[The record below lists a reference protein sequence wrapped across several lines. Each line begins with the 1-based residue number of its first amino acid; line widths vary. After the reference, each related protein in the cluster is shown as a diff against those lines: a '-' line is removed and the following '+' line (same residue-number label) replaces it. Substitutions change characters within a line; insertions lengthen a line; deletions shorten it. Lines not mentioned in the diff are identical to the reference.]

1 MNVRGLVGA
10 LLPAFFVLDLGYFAG
25 KRRSFD
31 ADQAIELSARNLPFR
46 ASRSGPTLTVRSTF
60 SVGLPLIVFGRQLL
74 GRQSGKHR
82 PEPGDSGVGA
92 VTYRMPT
99 LSRILGAAFLLFGL
113 ALAPNAKPIEAQPTQ
128 VQRGEYLA
136 RAGDCISCHTASGGQ
151 ALAGGGRLNTPF
163 GYMLT
168 PNITPDAATG
178 IGLWSSDDF
187 YRALHAGVN
196 RAGEDMYP
204 TMPYDFYTRVTRD
217 DSDAIY
223 AYLRTLNPVT
233 SLIDVNHL
241 HFPFDERWTM
251 GGWRELYFTEGTFT
265 PSPNKSAAWNRGAY
279 LVEGLGHCSAC
290 HSPRNLLGA
299 IEKNRE
305 FAGAVID
312 GWFALDLSENITTGL
327 GSWSIDNIATY
338 LQTGAFNGRT
348 TAIGPMAE
356 VVHNSLQY
364 VTDSD
369 LHAMAEYLK
378 ALPPDSPLRAG
389 RRRPDATRLQGA
401 NLYIDHC
408 VACHQSMGRGIPG
421 VFPPLAGNGV
431 VLASDPAD
439 IVNVV
444 LLGIPPQNGSI
455 AMPSCAGEMSDQQ
468 IAALANYV
476 RTSWGNTAAP
486 DATSSTVARL
496 RIGNKVAH
504 LSNDASFLPLAR

>member
-1 MNVRGLVGA
+1 M
-10 LLPAFFVLDLGYFAG
+10 
-25 KRRSFD
+25 
-31 ADQAIELSARNLPFR
+31 
-46 ASRSGPTLTVRSTF
+46 
-60 SVGLPLIVFGRQLL
+60 
-74 GRQSGKHR
+74 
-82 PEPGDSGVGA
+82 
-92 VTYRMPT
+92 TYRMAARP
-99 LSRILGAAFLLFGL
+99 RMPGAAILLIGFVL
-113 ALAPNAKPIEAQPTQ
+113 VFNPKSVEAQPSQ
-128 VQRGEYLA
+128 VLRGEYLA
-136 RAGDCISCHTASGGQ
+136 RTGDCVSCHTASGGQ

-178 IGLWSSDDF
+178 IGLWSSNDF

-196 RAGEDMYP
+196 RAGQDMYP
-204 TMPYDFYTRVTRD
+204 TMPYDFYTRVTRE

-223 AYLRTLNPVT
+223 AYLRTLKPVS

-251 GGWRELYFTEGTFT
+251 AGWRELYFTEEAFR
-265 PSPNKSAAWNRGAY
+265 PRPNKSSAWNRGAY

-299 IEKNRE
+299 IEKSRQ

-312 GWFALDLSENITTGL
+312 GWFALDLSEDITTGL
-327 GSWSIDNIATY
+327 GSWSIDDIATY
-338 LQTGAFNGRT
+338 LKTGALNGKT

-364 VTDSD
+364 LTDTD
-369 LHAMAEYLK
+369 LRAVAEYLK
-378 ALPPDSPLRAG
+378 AIPADSPLRTG
-389 RRRPDATRLQGA
+389 RHRPDATRVQGA

-408 VACHQSMGRGIPG
+408 VGCHQSMGRGIPG

-439 IVNVV
+439 ILKIIV
-444 LLGIPPQNGSI
+444 LGVPPQSGLI
-455 AMPSCAGEMSDQQ
+455 AMPSFAGSMSDQQ
-468 IAALANYV
+468 IASLANYV

-486 DATSSTVARL
+486 DATSSMVSTL
-496 RIGNKVAH
+496 RVPK
-504 LSNDASFLPLAR
+504 

>member
-1 MNVRGLVGA
+1 MNDLARVGIH
-10 LLPAFFVLDLGYFAG
+10 PTHRPGPTDFGGEAFIH
-25 KRRSFD
+25 RRS
-31 ADQAIELSARNLPFR
+31 
-46 ASRSGPTLTVRSTF
+46 SGT
-60 SVGLPLIVFGRQLL
+60 
-74 GRQSGKHR
+74 
-82 PEPGDSGVGA
+82 
-92 VTYRMPT
+92 RM
-99 LSRILGAAFLLFGL
+99 SGAAILLIGL
-113 ALAPNAKPIEAQPTQ
+113 ALVSNAKPIGAQPTQ

-187 YRALHAGVN
+187 YRALHTGVN
-196 RAGEDMYP
+196 RAGQDMYP
-204 TMPYDFYTRVTRD
+204 TMPYDFYTKVSRE
-217 DSDAIY
+217 DSDSIY
-223 AYLRTLNPVT
+223 AYLHTLKPVT
-233 SLIDVNHL
+233 NLIEVNHL

-251 GGWRELYFTEGTFT
+251 GGWRELYFTEGAFA
-265 PSPNKSAAWNRGAY
+265 PNPNGSPAWNRGAY

-299 IEKNRE
+299 IEKSKE

-312 GWFALDLSENITTGL
+312 GWFALDLSEDISTGL

-338 LQTGAFNGRT
+338 LKTGTLKGKT

-364 VTDSD
+364 LSDSD
-369 LHAMAEYLK
+369 LRAIAEYLK
-378 ALPPDSPLRAG
+378 AIPADSPLRTG
-389 RRRPDATRLQGA
+389 RRRPDPTRLQGA

-408 VACHQSMGRGIPG
+408 VGCHQSMGRGIPG

-431 VLASDPAD
+431 VLATDPAD
-439 IVNVV
+439 IVKII
-444 LLGIPPQNGSI
+444 LLGIPPQNGLI
-455 AMPSCAGEMSDQQ
+455 AMPSFAGAMSDQQ

-476 RTSWGNTAAP
+476 RTSWRNAAAP
-486 DATSSTVARL
+486 DATGSMVATL
-496 RIGNKVAH
+496 RVQK
-504 LSNDASFLPLAR
+504 

>member
-1 MNVRGLVGA
+1 M
-10 LLPAFFVLDLGYFAG
+10 
-25 KRRSFD
+25 
-31 ADQAIELSARNLPFR
+31 
-46 ASRSGPTLTVRSTF
+46 
-60 SVGLPLIVFGRQLL
+60 
-74 GRQSGKHR
+74 
-82 PEPGDSGVGA
+82 
-92 VTYRMPT
+92 TYRMAARP
-99 LSRILGAAFLLFGL
+99 RMPGAAILLIGFVL
-113 ALAPNAKPIEAQPTQ
+113 VFNPKSVEAQPSQ
-128 VQRGEYLA
+128 VLRGEYLA
-136 RAGDCISCHTASGGQ
+136 RAGDCVSCHTASGGQ

-178 IGLWSSDDF
+178 IGLWSSNDF

-196 RAGEDMYP
+196 RAGQDMYP
-204 TMPYDFYTRVTRD
+204 TMPYDFYTRVTRE

-223 AYLRTLNPVT
+223 AYLRTLKPVS

-251 GGWRELYFTEGTFT
+251 AGWRELYFTEEAFR
-265 PSPNKSAAWNRGAY
+265 PRPNKSSAWNRGAY

-299 IEKNRE
+299 IEKSRQ

-312 GWFALDLSENITTGL
+312 GWFALDLSEDITTGL
-327 GSWSIDNIATY
+327 GSWSIDDIATY
-338 LQTGAFNGRT
+338 LKTGALKGKT

-364 VTDSD
+364 LTDTD
-369 LHAMAEYLK
+369 LRAVAEYLK
-378 ALPPDSPLRAG
+378 AIPADSPLRTG
-389 RRRPDATRLQGA
+389 RHRPDATRVQGA

-408 VACHQSMGRGIPG
+408 VDCHQSMGRGIPG

-439 IVNVV
+439 ILKIIV
-444 LLGIPPQNGSI
+444 LGVPPQSGLI
-455 AMPSCAGEMSDQQ
+455 AMPSFAGSMSDQQ
-468 IAALANYV
+468 IASLANYV

-486 DATSSTVARL
+486 DATSSMVSTL
-496 RIGNKVAH
+496 RVPK
-504 LSNDASFLPLAR
+504 

>member
-1 MNVRGLVGA
+1 MNDLGLVGT
-10 LLPAFFVLDLGYFAG
+10 LLPTLFALGLGYLAG
-25 KRRSFD
+25 KRRYFD
-31 ADQAIELSARNLPFR
+31 ADQAAELSARNLPFR
-46 ASRSGPTLTVRSTF
+46 ASRSGATLTVRPMF
-60 SVGLPLIVFGRQLL
+60 SVDLSLIVFGRQLL

-82 PEPGDSGVGA
+82 SGPSDSEGGA

-99 LSRILGAAFLLFGL
+99 RSRMLGAAFLLIGL
-113 ALAPNAKPIEAQPTQ
+113 ALASNAKPNEAQPTQ

-178 IGLWSSDDF
+178 IGLWSSTDF

-251 GGWRELYFTEGTFT
+251 GGWRELYFTAGTFT
-265 PSPNKSAAWNRGAY
+265 PSPHKSAAWNRGAY

-299 IEKNRE
+299 VDKSKE

-312 GWFALDLSENITTGL
+312 GWFALDLSEDITTGL

-338 LQTGAFNGRT
+338 LKTGALEGKG
-348 TAIGPMAE
+348 TAVGPMAE

-364 VTDSD
+364 LTDSD
-369 LHAMAEYLK
+369 LRAMAEYLK
-378 ALPPDSPLRAG
+378 AIPPDSPLRTG
-389 RRRPDATRLQGA
+389 RRRPDATRAQGA

-408 VACHQSMGRGIPG
+408 VGCHQSTGRGITD

-439 IVNVV
+439 ILQII
-444 LLGIPPQNGSI
+444 LLGIPPQNGRI
-455 AMPSCAGEMSDQQ
+455 AMPSFAGGMSDQQ

-476 RTSWGNTAAP
+476 RTSWGNSAAS
-486 DATSSTVARL
+486 DATSSMVARL
-496 RIGNKVAH
+496 RIRKQ
-504 LSNDASFLPLAR
+504 ARALQQ

>member
-1 MNVRGLVGA
+1 MNDRGLVGT
-10 LLPAFFVLDLGYFAG
+10 LFPARFVLGYLAG

-31 ADQAIELSARNLPFR
+31 ADQAAELSARNLPYG
-46 ASRSGPTLTVRSTF
+46 ASRSGPTLTARPTF
-60 SVGLPLIVFGRQLL
+60 SVDSPVIVFRRQLL

-82 PEPGDSGVGA
+82 LGPTDSGGRA

-99 LSRILGAAFLLFGL
+99 RPRFPGAAILLIGL
-113 ALAPNAKPIEAQPTQ
+113 ALASNAKPIEAQPTQ

-178 IGLWSSDDF
+178 IGMWSSNDF

-223 AYLRTLNPVT
+223 AYLRTLKPVT

-299 IEKNRE
+299 VDKSKE
-305 FAGAVID
+305 FSGAVID
-312 GWFALDLSENITTGL
+312 GWFALDLSEDITTGL

-338 LQTGAFNGRT
+338 LKTGALKGKT

-356 VVHNSLQY
+356 VVRNSLQY
-364 VTDSD
+364 LTDSD
-369 LHAMAEYLK
+369 LHAIAEYLK
-378 ALPPDSPLRAG
+378 AIPPDSPLRTG
-389 RRRPDATRLQGA
+389 RRRPDATRVQGA
-401 NLYIDHC
+401 NLYINHC
-408 VACHQSMGRGIPG
+408 VGCHQSTGRGITG

-431 VLASDPAD
+431 VLASDSAD
-439 IVNVV
+439 IVKVV
-444 LLGIPPQNGSI
+444 LLGIPAQSGRI
-455 AMPSCAGEMSDQQ
+455 AMPSFAGGMSDQQ

-476 RTSWGNTAAP
+476 RASWGNTAAP
-486 DATSSTVARL
+486 DATSSMVATL
-496 RIGNKVAH
+496 RVPK
-504 LSNDASFLPLAR
+504 

>member
-1 MNVRGLVGA
+1 M
-10 LLPAFFVLDLGYFAG
+10 
-25 KRRSFD
+25 
-31 ADQAIELSARNLPFR
+31 
-46 ASRSGPTLTVRSTF
+46 
-60 SVGLPLIVFGRQLL
+60 
-74 GRQSGKHR
+74 
-82 PEPGDSGVGA
+82 
-92 VTYRMPT
+92 TYRMAARP
-99 LSRILGAAFLLFGL
+99 RMPGAAILLIGFVL
-113 ALAPNAKPIEAQPTQ
+113 VFNPKSVEAQPSQ
-128 VQRGEYLA
+128 VLRGEYLA
-136 RAGDCISCHTASGGQ
+136 RAGDCVSCHTASGGQ

-178 IGLWSSDDF
+178 IGLWTSNDF

-196 RAGEDMYP
+196 RAGQDMYP
-204 TMPYDFYTRVTRD
+204 TMPYDFYTRVTRE

-223 AYLRTLNPVT
+223 AYLRTLKPVS

-251 GGWRELYFTEGTFT
+251 AGWRELYFTEEAFR
-265 PSPNKSAAWNRGAY
+265 PRPNKSSAWNRGAY

-299 IEKNRE
+299 IEKSRQ

-312 GWFALDLSENITTGL
+312 GWFALDLSEDITTGL
-327 GSWSIDNIATY
+327 GSWTIDDIATY
-338 LQTGAFNGRT
+338 LKTGALKGKT

-364 VTDSD
+364 LTDTD
-369 LHAMAEYLK
+369 LRAVAEYLK
-378 ALPPDSPLRAG
+378 AIPADSPLRTG
-389 RRRPDATRLQGA
+389 RHRPDATRVQGA

-408 VACHQSMGRGIPG
+408 VDCHQSMGRGIPG

-439 IVNVV
+439 ILKIIV
-444 LLGIPPQNGSI
+444 LGVPPQSGLI
-455 AMPSCAGEMSDQQ
+455 AMPSFAGSMSDQQ
-468 IAALANYV
+468 IASLANYV

-486 DATSSTVARL
+486 DATSSMVSTL
-496 RIGNKVAH
+496 RVPK
-504 LSNDASFLPLAR
+504 

>member
-1 MNVRGLVGA
+1 M
-10 LLPAFFVLDLGYFAG
+10 
-25 KRRSFD
+25 
-31 ADQAIELSARNLPFR
+31 
-46 ASRSGPTLTVRSTF
+46 
-60 SVGLPLIVFGRQLL
+60 
-74 GRQSGKHR
+74 
-82 PEPGDSGVGA
+82 
-92 VTYRMPT
+92 TYRMAARP
-99 LSRILGAAFLLFGL
+99 RMPGAAILLIGFVL
-113 ALAPNAKPIEAQPTQ
+113 VSNPKSVEAQPSQ
-128 VQRGEYLA
+128 VLRGEYLA
-136 RAGDCISCHTASGGQ
+136 RAGDCVSCHTASGGQ

-178 IGLWSSDDF
+178 IGLWTSNDF

-196 RAGEDMYP
+196 RAGQDMYP
-204 TMPYDFYTRVTRD
+204 TMPYDFYTRVTRE

-223 AYLRTLNPVT
+223 AYLRTLKPVS

-251 GGWRELYFTEGTFT
+251 AGWRELYFTEEAFR
-265 PSPNKSAAWNRGAY
+265 PRPNKSSAWNRGAY

-299 IEKNRE
+299 IEKSRQ

-312 GWFALDLSENITTGL
+312 GWFALDLSEDITTGL
-327 GSWSIDNIATY
+327 GSWTIDDIATY
-338 LQTGAFNGRT
+338 LKTGALKGKT

-364 VTDSD
+364 LTDTD
-369 LHAMAEYLK
+369 LRAVAEYLK
-378 ALPPDSPLRAG
+378 AIPADSPLRTG
-389 RRRPDATRLQGA
+389 RHRPDATRVQGA

-408 VACHQSMGRGIPG
+408 VDCHQSMGRGIPG

-439 IVNVV
+439 ILKIIV
-444 LLGIPPQNGSI
+444 LGVPPQSGLI
-455 AMPSCAGEMSDQQ
+455 AMPSFAGSMSDQQ
-468 IAALANYV
+468 IAWLANYV

-486 DATSSTVARL
+486 DATSSMVSTL
-496 RIGNKVAH
+496 RVPK
-504 LSNDASFLPLAR
+504 

>member
-1 MNVRGLVGA
+1 M
-10 LLPAFFVLDLGYFAG
+10 
-25 KRRSFD
+25 
-31 ADQAIELSARNLPFR
+31 
-46 ASRSGPTLTVRSTF
+46 
-60 SVGLPLIVFGRQLL
+60 
-74 GRQSGKHR
+74 
-82 PEPGDSGVGA
+82 
-92 VTYRMPT
+92 TYRMAARP
-99 LSRILGAAFLLFGL
+99 RMPGAAILLIGFVL
-113 ALAPNAKPIEAQPTQ
+113 VSNPKSVEAQPSQ
-128 VQRGEYLA
+128 VLRGEYLA
-136 RAGDCISCHTASGGQ
+136 RAGDCVSCHTASGGQ

-178 IGLWSSDDF
+178 IGLWTSNDF

-196 RAGEDMYP
+196 RAGQDMYP
-204 TMPYDFYTRVTRD
+204 TMPYDFYTRVTRE

-223 AYLRTLNPVT
+223 AYLRTLKPVS

-251 GGWRELYFTEGTFT
+251 AGWRELYFTEEAFR
-265 PSPNKSAAWNRGAY
+265 PRPNKSSAWNRGAY

-299 IEKNRE
+299 IEKSRQ

-312 GWFALDLSENITTGL
+312 GWFALDLSEDITTGL
-327 GSWSIDNIATY
+327 GSWSIDDIATY
-338 LQTGAFNGRT
+338 LKTGALNGKT

-364 VTDSD
+364 LTDTD
-369 LHAMAEYLK
+369 LRAVAEYLK
-378 ALPPDSPLRAG
+378 AIPADSPLRTG
-389 RRRPDATRLQGA
+389 RHRPDATRVQGA

-408 VACHQSMGRGIPG
+408 VDCHQSMGRGIPG

-439 IVNVV
+439 ILKIIV
-444 LLGIPPQNGSI
+444 LGVPPQSGLI
-455 AMPSCAGEMSDQQ
+455 AMPSFAGSMSDQQ
-468 IAALANYV
+468 IASLANYV

-486 DATSSTVARL
+486 DATSSMVSTL
-496 RIGNKVAH
+496 RVPK
-504 LSNDASFLPLAR
+504 

>member
-1 MNVRGLVGA
+1 MNDRGLVGT
-10 LLPAFFVLDLGYFAG
+10 LFPARFVLGYLAG

-31 ADQAIELSARNLPFR
+31 ADQAAELSARNLPYG
-46 ASRSGPTLTVRSTF
+46 ASRSGPTLTARPTF
-60 SVGLPLIVFGRQLL
+60 SVDSPVIVFRRQLL

-82 PEPGDSGVGA
+82 LGPTDSGGRA

-99 LSRILGAAFLLFGL
+99 RPRFPGAAILLIGL
-113 ALAPNAKPIEAQPTQ
+113 ALASNAKPIEAQPTQ

-178 IGLWSSDDF
+178 IGMWSSNDF

-299 IEKNRE
+299 VDKSKE
-305 FAGAVID
+305 FSGAVID
-312 GWFALDLSENITTGL
+312 GWFALDLSEDITTGL

-338 LQTGAFNGRT
+338 LKTGALKGKT

-356 VVHNSLQY
+356 VVRNSLQY
-364 VTDSD
+364 LTDSD
-369 LHAMAEYLK
+369 LHAIAEYLK
-378 ALPPDSPLRAG
+378 AIPPDSPLRTG
-389 RRRPDATRLQGA
+389 RRRPDATRVQGA
-401 NLYIDHC
+401 NLYINHC
-408 VACHQSMGRGIPG
+408 VGCHQSTGRGITG

-439 IVNVV
+439 ILKII
-444 LLGIPPQNGSI
+444 LLGIPPQNGLI
-455 AMPSCAGEMSDQQ
+455 AMPSFAGGMSDQQ

-476 RTSWGNTAAP
+476 RASWGNTAAP
-486 DATSSTVARL
+486 DATSSMVATL
-496 RIGNKVAH
+496 RVPK
-504 LSNDASFLPLAR
+504 

>member
-1 MNVRGLVGA
+1 M
-10 LLPAFFVLDLGYFAG
+10 
-25 KRRSFD
+25 
-31 ADQAIELSARNLPFR
+31 
-46 ASRSGPTLTVRSTF
+46 
-60 SVGLPLIVFGRQLL
+60 
-74 GRQSGKHR
+74 
-82 PEPGDSGVGA
+82 
-92 VTYRMPT
+92 TYRMAARP
-99 LSRILGAAFLLFGL
+99 RMPGAAILLIGFVL
-113 ALAPNAKPIEAQPTQ
+113 VFNPKSVEAQPSQ
-128 VQRGEYLA
+128 VLRGEYLA
-136 RAGDCISCHTASGGQ
+136 RAGDCVSCHTASGGQ

-178 IGLWSSDDF
+178 IGLWSSNDF

-196 RAGEDMYP
+196 RAGQDMYP
-204 TMPYDFYTRVTRD
+204 TMPYDFYTRVTRE

-223 AYLRTLNPVT
+223 AYLRTLKPVS

-251 GGWRELYFTEGTFT
+251 AGWRELYFTEEAFR
-265 PSPNKSAAWNRGAY
+265 PRPNKSSAWNRGAY

-299 IEKNRE
+299 IEKSRQ

-312 GWFALDLSENITTGL
+312 GWFALDLSEDITTGL
-327 GSWSIDNIATY
+327 GSWTIDDIATY
-338 LQTGAFNGRT
+338 LKTGALKGKT

-364 VTDSD
+364 LTDTD
-369 LHAMAEYLK
+369 LRAVAEYLK
-378 ALPPDSPLRAG
+378 AIPADSPLRTG
-389 RRRPDATRLQGA
+389 RHRPDATRVQGA

-408 VACHQSMGRGIPG
+408 VDCHQSMGRGIPG

-439 IVNVV
+439 ILKIIV
-444 LLGIPPQNGSI
+444 LGVPPQSGLI
-455 AMPSCAGEMSDQQ
+455 AMPSFAGSMSDQQ
-468 IAALANYV
+468 IASLANYV

-486 DATSSTVARL
+486 DATSSMVSTL
-496 RIGNKVAH
+496 RVPK
-504 LSNDASFLPLAR
+504 

>member
-1 MNVRGLVGA
+1 M
-10 LLPAFFVLDLGYFAG
+10 
-25 KRRSFD
+25 
-31 ADQAIELSARNLPFR
+31 
-46 ASRSGPTLTVRSTF
+46 
-60 SVGLPLIVFGRQLL
+60 
-74 GRQSGKHR
+74 
-82 PEPGDSGVGA
+82 
-92 VTYRMPT
+92 TYRMAARP
-99 LSRILGAAFLLFGL
+99 RMPGAAILLIGL
-113 ALAPNAKPIEAQPTQ
+113 VLACNPKSVEGQPSQ
-128 VQRGEYLA
+128 VLRGEYLA
-136 RAGDCISCHTASGGQ
+136 RAGDCVSCHTASGGQ

-178 IGLWSSDDF
+178 IGLWTSNDF

-196 RAGEDMYP
+196 RAGQDMYP
-204 TMPYDFYTRVTRD
+204 TMPYDFYTRVTRE

-223 AYLRTLNPVT
+223 AYLRTLKPVS

-251 GGWRELYFTEGTFT
+251 AGWRELYFTEEAFR
-265 PSPNKSAAWNRGAY
+265 PRPNKSSAWNRGAY

-299 IEKNRE
+299 IEKSRQ

-312 GWFALDLSENITTGL
+312 GWFALDLSEDITTGL
-327 GSWSIDNIATY
+327 GSWSIDDIATY
-338 LQTGAFNGRT
+338 LKTGALKGKT

-364 VTDSD
+364 LTDTD
-369 LHAMAEYLK
+369 LRAVAEYLK
-378 ALPPDSPLRAG
+378 AIPADSPLRTG
-389 RRRPDATRLQGA
+389 RHRPDATRVQGA

-408 VACHQSMGRGIPG
+408 VDCHQSMGRGIPG

-439 IVNVV
+439 ILKIIV
-444 LLGIPPQNGSI
+444 LGVPPQSGLI
-455 AMPSCAGEMSDQQ
+455 AMPSFAGSMSDQQ
-468 IAALANYV
+468 IASLANYV

-486 DATSSTVARL
+486 DATSSMVSTL
-496 RIGNKVAH
+496 RVPK
-504 LSNDASFLPLAR
+504 

>member
-1 MNVRGLVGA
+1 M
-10 LLPAFFVLDLGYFAG
+10 
-25 KRRSFD
+25 
-31 ADQAIELSARNLPFR
+31 
-46 ASRSGPTLTVRSTF
+46 
-60 SVGLPLIVFGRQLL
+60 
-74 GRQSGKHR
+74 
-82 PEPGDSGVGA
+82 
-92 VTYRMPT
+92 TYRMAARP
-99 LSRILGAAFLLFGL
+99 RMPGAAILLIGFVL
-113 ALAPNAKPIEAQPTQ
+113 VSNPKSVEAQPSQ
-128 VQRGEYLA
+128 VLRGEYLA
-136 RAGDCISCHTASGGQ
+136 RAGDCVSCHTASGGQ

-178 IGLWSSDDF
+178 IGLWSSNDF

-196 RAGEDMYP
+196 RAGQDMYP
-204 TMPYDFYTRVTRD
+204 TMPYDFYTRVTRE

-223 AYLRTLNPVT
+223 AYLRTLKPVS

-251 GGWRELYFTEGTFT
+251 AGWRELYFTEEAFR
-265 PSPNKSAAWNRGAY
+265 PRPNKSSAWNRGAY

-299 IEKNRE
+299 IEKSRQ

-312 GWFALDLSENITTGL
+312 GWFALDLSEDITTGL
-327 GSWSIDNIATY
+327 GSWSIDDIATY
-338 LQTGAFNGRT
+338 LKTGALNGKT

-364 VTDSD
+364 LTDTD
-369 LHAMAEYLK
+369 LRAVAEYLK
-378 ALPPDSPLRAG
+378 AIPADSPLRTG
-389 RRRPDATRLQGA
+389 RHRPDATRVQGA

-408 VACHQSMGRGIPG
+408 VDCHQSMGRGIPG

-439 IVNVV
+439 ILKIIV
-444 LLGIPPQNGSI
+444 LGVPPQSGLI
-455 AMPSCAGEMSDQQ
+455 AMPSFAGSMSDQQ
-468 IAALANYV
+468 IASLANYV

-486 DATSSTVARL
+486 DATSSMVSTL
-496 RIGNKVAH
+496 RVPK
-504 LSNDASFLPLAR
+504 